1 MKGLGRKNNR
11 RKNEYRDRLGFN
23 PKKYIRPHHESQQ
36 DQSEGQMPDDRNKH
50 HEHHPYPMPHRGE
63 IWFADLGSHHGTSVQ
78 DGCRPVLVISNDKG
92 NHYATTIVV
101 LPMTRKMKKYDLPS
115 HVELH
120 EEDLVMADLNRQI
133 EPSMVLAEQV
143 TTIAK
148 SALRSYVGKI
158 QSGQKLTEID
168 QAICAQL
175 GIMHSEEDRKE
186 RVYEHK
192 KSQFCEHPAG
202 AEGERVLLPVEI

>member
-1 MKGLGRKNNR
+1 MGRKNKR

-23 PKKYIRPHHESQQ
+23 PNKYIRSRHGSQQ
-36 DQSEGQMPDDRNKH
+36 DQSEGQMRDDQNEQ
-50 HEHHPYPMPHRGE
+50 HEHRPYPMPHRGE
-63 IWFADLGSHHGTSVQ
+63 IWFAELGSHRGTSVQ
-78 DGCRPVLVISNDKG
+78 DGCRPVLIISNDKG
-92 NHYATTIVV
+92 NYYASTIVV

-120 EEDLVMADLNRQI
+120 EEDLDMAGLNRQI

-168 QAICAQL
+168 HAICAQL
-175 GIMHSEEDRKE
+175 GILHPEEEKGA
-186 RVYEHK
+186 RV
-192 KSQFCEHPAG
+192 
-202 AEGERVLLPVEI
+202 